1 MIPGEFAAQLREP
14 LGLVLA
20 GTAGEHVQSA
30 ASLLARAAMRAGL
43 QVTQKNDN
51 PVTQGTGFSASDLIL
66 SAEEILFTGI
76 EEPDTLLVVSEDG
89 ARELERNAV
98 FTQVRPE
105 TLVLADLT
113 IPLPDLPCQVLRY
126 PIRSA
131 AGAQLAGLAAIVA
144 WLSLTSVL
152 PLEALW
158 ASLEARF
165 GTEAAATRAKLSPFL
180 EAA

>member
-1 MIPGEFAAQLREP
+1 MVSE
-14 LGLVLA
+14 
-20 GTAGEHVQSA
+20 
-30 ASLLARAAMRAGL
+30 
-43 QVTQKNDN
+43 
-51 PVTQGTGFSASDLIL
+51 LIL

-76 EEPDTLLVVSEDG
+76 EEPDTLLVVSKDG
-89 ARELERNAV
+89 AGELERNAV

-105 TLVLADLT
+105 TLVLADLK

-126 PIRSA
+126 PFRSA
-131 AGAQLAGLAAIVA
+131 AGAQLAGHAAIVA

-152 PLEALW
+152 PLEVLW